1 MTKQQTNSVSNPASP
16 HSPQTQG
23 SGSVV
28 KYSDGGGK
36 GGFRP
41 NPDKTVLGTMNSIMS
56 DKYNKK

>member
-1 MTKQQTNSVSNPASP
+1 MDKQQTNSASNPASP

-41 NPDKTVLGTMNSIMS
+41 DPDTTVLGTMNSIMK